1 MSKLVRDSFDKKHNM
16 PITKVMGTVSSD
28 IGNKINQMV
37 LSGVT
42 ADAKAI
48 VDHIN
53 TILKTEISGISAD
66 QFPEPFESEPKS
78 NADYTNPTG
87 LFFLV
92 TKGSASVNIDGKTN
106 ILGLNKV
113 FFINERYPYAI
124 LSPTKEKLIM
134 MSAKFTWDKIKHA

>member
-1 MSKLVRDSFDKKHNM
+1 M

>member
-113 FFINERYPYAI
+113 FFINERYPYTI

>member
-1 MSKLVRDSFDKKHNM
+1 MSKLVRDKFNKEHSM
-16 PITKVMGTVSSD
+16 PLTKVMGTISPD
-28 IGNKINQMV
+28 IGRKINQMV

-53 TILKTEISGISAD
+53 TMLQTEISGISAD

-92 TKGSASVNIDGKTN
+92 TKGSASLKIDGTKNT
-106 ILGLNKV
+106 LGLNKV
-113 FFINERYPYAI
+113 FFINERCPYVI
-124 LSPTKEKLIM
+124 LNPTKEKLIM